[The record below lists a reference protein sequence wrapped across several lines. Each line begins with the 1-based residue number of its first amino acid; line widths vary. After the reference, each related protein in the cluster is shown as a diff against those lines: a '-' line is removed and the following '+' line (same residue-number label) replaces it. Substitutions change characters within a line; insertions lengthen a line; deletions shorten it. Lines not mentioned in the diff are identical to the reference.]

1 MIYNILIHK
10 TLNII
15 MGKYNWNYPTTMWV
29 GENRINDIAV
39 ACKSLGIAKP
49 LLVTD
54 KGLAESDIVKNTLS
68 ILDKNKLSTKLY
80 SNVVGNPTG
89 TNVNEGVDSFKKN
102 NCDGVIAFGGG
113 SGLDVG
119 KAVAFM
125 SGQSLP
131 IWDFEDVG
139 DNWTKANSDKIAP
152 IIAVPTT
159 AGTGSETG
167 RASVILNEET
177 GVKNIIFH
185 PKFLP
190 SIVILDPVLTVG
202 LPPKITAA
210 TGMDALAHNLE
221 AYCASGYHPMA
232 DGIALEGMRLINK
245 WLLEAV
251 NNGSNIEARMNMIT
265 AASMGSTAFQKGLG
279 AIHSLSHPVNALN
292 NIHHGLSNAI
302 FMPYVLTFNK
312 DVIEEKIIKIC
323 DYLELKDRSFD
334 GFINWVLELRK
345 KLDMP
350 HKLSEVIDEKELQL
364 DRLSKMALK
373 DPSTGGNPKK
383 LTEADM
389 KIMYQYSMSGK
400 LF

>member
-1 MIYNILIHK
+1 MQ
-10 TLNII
+10 
-15 MGKYNWNYPTTMWV
+15 KYNWNYPTTMWV
-29 GENRINDIAV
+29 GENRINDIAI
-39 ACKSLGIAKP
+39 ACESLGITRP

-54 KGLAESDIVKNTLS
+54 RGLAKTDIVKNTLL
-68 ILDKNKLSTKLY
+68 ILKEKNIITKLY

-89 TNVNEGVDSFKKN
+89 KNVNEGVESFKKD

-119 KAVAFM
+119 KAIAFM
-125 SGQSLP
+125 SGQTLP

-139 DNWTKANSDKIAP
+139 DNWTKANDDEIAP

-202 LPPKITAA
+202 LPSKITAA

-221 AYCASGYHPMA
+221 AYCAPGYHPMA
-232 DGIALEGMRLINK
+232 DGIALEGMRIIND

-251 NNGSNIEARMNMIT
+251 NNGSNIEARQNMLS

-292 NIHHGLSNAI
+292 NVHHGLSNAI

-312 DVIEEKIIKIC
+312 DVIEKKIIKIC
-323 DYLELKDRSFD
+323 DYLELNNRTFD
-334 GFINWVLELRK
+334 GFINWILDLRK

-350 HKLSEVIDEKELQL
+350 HKLSEVIDEKDFDL
-364 DRLSKMALK
+364 DRLSKMALA

-389 KIMYQYSMSGK
+389 KLMYQHSMSGE

>member
-1 MIYNILIHK
+1 MQN
-10 TLNII
+10 
-15 MGKYNWNYPTTMWV
+15 YNWNYPTTMWV
-29 GENRINDIAV
+29 GENRIKDLGS
-39 ACKSLGIAKP
+39 ACKKLNINKP

-54 KGLAESDIVKNTLS
+54 NGLAKSKI
-68 ILDKNKLSTKLY
+68 ILDAVSLLKNENIAVEVY

-89 TNVNEGVDSFKKN
+89 TNVVEGVEFFKKN
-102 NCDGVIAFGGG
+102 KCNGVIAFGGG

-119 KAVAFM
+119 KAIAFM
-125 SGQSLP
+125 SGQTLS

-139 DNWTKANSDKIAP
+139 DNWSKANSDTISP

-167 RASVILNEET
+167 RASLILNEDIGE
-177 GVKNIIFH
+177 KKIIFH

-190 SIVILDPVLTVG
+190 SIVILDPILTLD
-202 LPPKITAA
+202 LPANITAA

-221 AYCASGYHPMA
+221 AYCAPGFHPMA

-245 WLLEAV
+245 WLIRAV
-251 NNGSNIEARMNMIT
+251 KNGNDLEARMNMLT

-279 AIHSLSHPVNALN
+279 AIHSLSHPINALN

-302 FMPYVLTFNK
+302 FMPYVLSFNK
-312 DVIEEKIIKIC
+312 GEIEQKIIKIC
-323 DYLELKDRSFD
+323 DYLELKDKSFN
-334 GFINWVLELRK
+334 GFMDWVLNLRK
-345 KLDMP
+345 ELKIP
-350 HKLSEVIDEKELQL
+350 HKLSEVIQEKDFDIE
-364 DRLSKMALK
+364 RLSKMALE

-383 LTEADM
+383 LTIDDM
-389 KIMYQYSMSGK
+389 RLMYKHSMQGI

>member
-1 MIYNILIHK
+1 MQ
-10 TLNII
+10 
-15 MGKYNWNYPTTMWV
+15 KYNWNYPTTMWV
-29 GENRINDIAV
+29 GENRIKDLGG
-39 ACKSLGIAKP
+39 ACKNLNIKKP

-54 KGLAESDIVKNTLS
+54 KGLAEADIVKKALADLEKEGFS
-68 ILDKNKLSTKLY
+68 VQLY

-89 TNVNEGVDSFKKN
+89 GNVEEGVASYKKN
-102 NCDGVIAFGGG
+102 ECDGVIAFGGG

-119 KAVAFM
+119 KAIAFM
-125 SGQSLP
+125 SGQNLS

-139 DNWTKANSDKIAP
+139 DNWTKANSEKIAP

-167 RASVILNEET
+167 RASVILNEAT
-177 GVKNIIFH
+177 GVKKIIFH

-190 SIVILDPVLTVG
+190 SIVILDPHLTVG
-202 LPPKITAA
+202 LPAKITAA

-221 AYCASGYHPMA
+221 AFCAPGFHPMA

-245 WLLEAV
+245 WLLIAV
-251 NNGSNIEARMNMIT
+251 NDGNNIEARMNMLT

-292 NIHHGLSNAI
+292 NVHHGLSNAI

-312 DVIEEKIIKIC
+312 DVIEEKIVKIC
-323 DYLELKDRSFD
+323 DYLEFKVKSFD
-334 GFINWVLELRK
+334 EFVNWTLKLRED
-345 KLDMP
+345 LNIP
-350 HKLSEVIDEKELQL
+350 HKLSEVIKEE
-364 DRLSKMALK
+364 DFDIERLSKMALE

-383 LTEADM
+383 LSVEDM
-389 KIMYQYSMSGK
+389 KVMYEHSMSGK

>member
-1 MIYNILIHK
+1 MS
-10 TLNII
+10 
-15 MGKYNWNYPTTMWV
+15 KYNWNYPTTMWV
-29 GENRINDIAV
+29 GENRINDIAE
-39 ACKSLGIAKP
+39 ACKNLSIKKP

-54 KGLAESDIVKNTLS
+54 KGLVDTDIVKKTLE
-68 ILDKNKLSTKLY
+68 ILDKNNLSAKLY
-80 SNVVGNPTG
+80 SNVIGNPTG
-89 TNVNEGVDSFKKN
+89 TNVNEGVVNFKQN

-119 KAVAFM
+119 KAIAFM
-125 SGQSLP
+125 SAQTLP
-131 IWDFEDVG
+131 LWDFEDVG
-139 DNWTKANSDKIAP
+139 DNWTKANSEKIAP

-190 SIVILDPVLTVG
+190 SIVILDPILTLS
-202 LPPKITAA
+202 LPKKITAA

-221 AYCASGYHPMA
+221 AYCAPGYHPMA
-232 DGIALEGMRLINK
+232 DGIALEGMKIINNWLI
-245 WLLEAV
+245 EAV
-251 NNGSNIEARMNMIT
+251 NNGSNKEARLNMLT

-279 AIHSLSHPVNALN
+279 AIHSLSHPVNAVN

-312 DVIEEKIIKIC
+312 SAIEKKIKKIC
-323 DYLELKDRSFD
+323 DYLELEDRSFD
-334 GFINWVLELRK
+334 GFIKWVLDLRK

-350 HKLSEVIDEKELQL
+350 NKLSDVIDEKDFDL
-364 DRLSKMALK
+364 DRLSEMALV

-383 LTEADM
+383 LTKDDM
-389 KIMYQYSMSGK
+389 KIMYQHSMTGE
-400 LF
+400 LFK